1 MDLTDILEQTGN
13 FTTTPPSW
21 SPTMPDVGGQWDFPI
36 PGQTAPIV
44 DSATGLPLNIG
55 DVPYPG
61 TKETGGGVLQ
71 QILEKLMG
79 NPTTTLQTLGRLGA
93 AALGYYGALEQSK
106 ALTQLAGK
114 ASDYGAA
121 SRARYESSMTPGFDP
136 NAIPGYA
143 GALDTASKS
152 ILAKLSAVGGN
163 PFGNP
168 GGLIDANKAIVSGTA
183 MPAIQ
188 EYQRMNANTG
198 FGNSMNSAFNL
209 GSQAIGAD
217 ANALNAIGYGINQV
231 TNPQPTLADLAKMF
245 SQYDTKYS
253 F

>member
-1 MDLTDILEQTGN
+1 MNEPFNFDLDLESLTSQGAPQ
-13 FTTTPPSW
+13 FSPLMPPADPSGMN
-21 SPTMPDVGGQWDFPI
+21 PNMI
-36 PGQTAPIV
+36 
-44 DSATGLPLNIG
+44 
-55 DVPYPG
+55 
-61 TKETGGGVLQ
+61 ETGTANWNPDYVPSILDKIKQNPLQ
-71 QILEKLMG
+71 TI
-79 NPTTTLQTLGRLGA
+79 QTLGRLGA
-93 AALGYYGALEQSK
+93 AALGYYGASEQSK
-106 ALTQLAGK
+106 ALQQLAGK

-121 SRARYESSMTPGFDP
+121 SRARFESSMTPGFDP

-183 MPAIQ
+183 LPAIQ

-198 FGNSMNSAFNL
+198 FGNSMNSAFTL

-231 TNPQPTLADLAKMF
+231 TNPQPTLADLVKMF